1 MNVKLDQIASVRTLM
16 TFRDR
21 APLDGGDGNACV
33 LAIRDIVS
41 RWPPDYASL
50 PRVDANDD
58 QLADRLHEGD
68 ILLPGRGS
76 SYPARLFQGAPLP
89 VFTSGQVFV
98 IRATRQARPSYLCWY
113 LNRPDIQA
121 GITQLLAGSAIQALN
136 KSSLLR
142 IEVALPSLEQQQHI
156 ADLQSLAERRSRLRL
171 ELEQLDHAEIEHACE
186 ALLEQRGLHG

>member
-1 MNVKLDQIASVRTLM
+1 M

-21 APLDGGDGNACV
+21 APSDGGDGNACV

-41 RWPPDYASL
+41 RWPPEYATL
-50 PRVDANDD
+50 PRVNADEG
-58 QLADRLHEGD
+58 QLADRLAEGD

-76 SYPARLFQGAPLP
+76 SYPARLFLGAAMP
-89 VFTSGQVFV
+89 VFTTGQIFV
-98 IRATRQARPSYLCWY
+98 IRAHNGVLPSYLCWY

-121 GITQLLAGSAIQALN
+121 GINQQLAGSAIQALN

-142 IEVALPSLEQQQHI
+142 IDVAVPAPEDQHHI
-156 ADLQSLAERRSRLRL
+156 AELQSLAHDRARLRL

-186 ALLEQRGLHG
+186 SLLRQRGLHG

>member
-1 MNVKLDQIASVRTLM
+1 M

-21 APLDGGDGNACV
+21 APLEGGDGNACV

-41 RWPPDYASL
+41 RWPADYDTL
-50 PRVDANDD
+50 PKVDANDD
-58 QLADRLHEGD
+58 QLAERLHEGD

-76 SYPARLFQGAPLP
+76 SYPARLFRGAPLP
-89 VFTSGQVFV
+89 VFTSGQIFV
-98 IRATRQARPSYLCWY
+98 IRPHKHVRASYLCWY
-113 LNRPDIQA
+113 LNRPDVQA

-142 IEVALPSLEQQQHI
+142 IDVALPPQEQQQHI
-156 ADLQSLAERRSRLRL
+156 ADLQALAEQRSRLRL

-186 ALLEQRGLHG
+186 ALLDVRGVHG